1 MTRSRAGAL
10 AVLLAVAVAGPAR
23 AQVDTEEERQ
33 REEERERR
41 VEKSIPAW
49 RYELLRRER
58 DRSRLKGKTE
68 LGRLVESA
76 RLFSL
81 VGKDP
86 PPFTLP
92 RADGARGGLS
102 DFTGEVV
109 MLYFWSTAS
118 TYASAELAST
128 IHKLQR
134 ELQASHFTVLA
145 VDTREKPEDVAAW
158 MKGRAF
164 SPVLLLDRRRRHGHL
179 QGEGDAD
186 DLPDRPRSQA
196 GRPRGRHPLVGGGP
210 DAGAP
215 RLPPESAHSLTAVR
229 RIAPGPGAGL

>member
-41 VEKSIPAW
+41 VEKSMPAW
-49 RYELLRRER
+49 RYEFLRRER

-68 LGRLVESA
+68 LDRLVESA

-92 RADGARGGLS
+92 RADGARVGLS
-102 DFTGEVV
+102 DFTREVV

-164 SPVLLLDRRRRHGHL
+164 SPVLLLDTDGGVTDIYKVRAIPTIYL
-179 QGEGDAD
+179 I
-186 DLPDRPRSQA
+186 
-196 GRPRGRHPLVGGGP
+196 GRDHKLVGRAVGTRSWEEGP
-210 DAGAP
+210 TRALLDYLLKAP
-215 RLPPESAHSLTAVR
+215 IR
-229 RIAPGPGAGL
+229 